1 MLTVSTFYK
10 AKSLLT
16 KKQRMNI
23 KMCGVIEK
31 IKILNTPNIF
41 LTLAV
46 LTSILIT
53 VGFTFYL
60 EEIGVQTIIIGSL
73 LFYILPSLII
83 LFLDLQIKELLILSL
98 FRNKETLLD
107 FLFKIQQ
114 QLTTTEY
121 KEFYSHIK
129 ENRDFNKLVISFFEE
144 NMMKFDRRSKN
155 EEKEKKEKLL
165 EIFAHNN
172 FSNS

>member
-83 LFLDLQIKELLILSL
+83 LFLDLQIKELLTLSL

-107 FLFKIQQ
+107 FLFKIQP
-114 QLTTTEY
+114 QLTKLEC
-121 KEFYSHIK
+121 KELYSHIK

-144 NMMKFDRRSKN
+144 NMIEFERRSKN

-165 EIFAHNN
+165 EMFYQIKP
-172 FSNS
+172 

>member
-16 KKQRMNI
+16 KKQRMNV
-23 KMCGVIEK
+23 KVCDVIEK

-46 LTSILIT
+46 LTSILII

-83 LFLDLQIKELLILSL
+83 LFLDLQIKELLTLSL

-107 FLFKIQQ
+107 FLFTIQQ
-114 QLTTTEY
+114 KLTTSEY

-129 ENRDFNKLVISFFEE
+129 ENKDFNKLVISFFEE
-144 NMMKFDRRSKN
+144 NMMKFERRSKK
-155 EEKEKKEKLL
+155 EEKEKKERLL
-165 EIFAHNN
+165 EMFYQIKL
-172 FSNS
+172 